1 MGKLSLKDLASVI
14 SKADFFVGT
23 DTGATHLSALVGVPT
38 IVVFSGVADHNI
50 WEPLGKSV
58 CIVRKP
64 IACAPCHIARID
76 ECVAQHKCMR
86 DIEVE
91 DVYRAFYISQHSTA
105 MWRKLKTSVTSIR
118 LRHFRVSNEW
128 NLYETFHFV

>member
-1 MGKLSLKDLASVI
+1 MVGKLSLVDLASVI

-23 DTGATHLSALVGVPT
+23 DTGATHLSALIGVPT

-64 IACAPCHIARID
+64 IACAPCHIARIE
-76 ECVAQHKCMR
+76 ECVALHKCMK

-91 DVYRAFYISQHSTA
+91 DVYRAFLHISEFDG
-105 MWRKLKTSVTSIR
+105 V
-118 LRHFRVSNEW
+118 VG
-128 NLYETFHFV
+128 ETQN